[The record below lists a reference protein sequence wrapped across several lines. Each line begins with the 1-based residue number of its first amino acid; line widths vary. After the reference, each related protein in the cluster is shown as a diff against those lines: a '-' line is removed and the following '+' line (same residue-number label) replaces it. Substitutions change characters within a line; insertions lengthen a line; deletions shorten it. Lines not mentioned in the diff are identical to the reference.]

1 MKAGVFFS
9 MRKAHIRSSCYLLVW
24 EQTAEQ
30 FNRWISCWEVV
41 SCFKN
46 KVVSRGKTSPVSFRS
61 FQFHEITAKY
71 LCYHILLKHTAFLK
85 HANTVCLWVLA
96 FALCLCLLNTHFI
109 PWESDIYLK
118 EAYCWKPKSTSCWD
132 FKTEKRANYYCRA
145 QWHHEIFL
153 LQNWFTEQRFI
164 HFCVRKFKDCPVFC
178 VYTLMLVPAT
188 AFYPEEGTVS
198 NPFQNAYLNCICTVA
213 GILWEALVTNKHIKR
228 PANP

>member
-1 MKAGVFFS
+1 MQILFVCEFWLLLCVCVCSTPISYPEKVIFIWKRRIAES
-9 MRKAHIRSSCYLLVW
+9 RS
-24 EQTAEQ
+24 
-30 FNRWISCWEVV
+30 
-41 SCFKN
+41 
-46 KVVSRGKTSPVSFRS
+46 
-61 FQFHEITAKY
+61 
-71 LCYHILLKHTAFLK
+71 
-85 HANTVCLWVLA
+85 
-96 FALCLCLLNTHFI
+96 
-109 PWESDIYLK
+109 
-118 EAYCWKPKSTSCWD
+118 KSTSWWD
-132 FKTEKRANYYCRA
+132 FKTEKRGNYYCRA

-178 VYTLMLVPAT
+178 VYTLRLVPAT